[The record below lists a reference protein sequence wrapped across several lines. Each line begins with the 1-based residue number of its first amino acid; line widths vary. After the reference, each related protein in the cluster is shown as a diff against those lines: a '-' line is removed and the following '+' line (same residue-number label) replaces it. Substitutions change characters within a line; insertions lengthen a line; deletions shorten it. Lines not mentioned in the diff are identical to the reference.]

1 MKSSPTFYSKKINW
15 QNSHSKMKENSK
27 THILDSLISKYPTFV
42 NPDLIGLTILQ
53 DEKTVFIKSIFK
65 DYPEKNA
72 LEALDFIADDE
83 LFELE
88 PIINVNF
95 FNPNRSVEENAEL
108 FINDLDPYSMLMCID
123 DIFTEDAEREIVKG
137 L

>member
-1 MKSSPTFYSKKINW
+1 MKKIDEIDVLE
-15 QNSHSKMKENSK
+15 KLKY
-27 THILDSLISKYPTFV
+27 KYPTFV
-42 NPDLIGLTILQ
+42 NPDLSDLTILQ
-53 DEKTVFIKSIFK
+53 DKHTVYIRSTFK
-65 DYPEKNA
+65 DHPEKNA

-108 FINDLDPYSMLMCID
+108 FINKLDPYSMLMCIG
-123 DIFTEDAEREIVKG
+123 DIFTEDAEAKIVKS